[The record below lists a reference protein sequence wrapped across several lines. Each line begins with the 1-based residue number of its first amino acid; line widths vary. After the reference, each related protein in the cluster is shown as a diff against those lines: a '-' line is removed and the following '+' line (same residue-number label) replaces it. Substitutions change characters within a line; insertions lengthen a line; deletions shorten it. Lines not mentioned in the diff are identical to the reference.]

1 MENYIKNK
9 RREEKLVSIF
19 SILFWVI
26 NFIFVEI
33 SVSML
38 LMIITANKS
47 SWFDRAA
54 KFELTNDPFFIN
66 RTDTIIGMIVFVM
79 VIVIMFA
86 VFTVVLYRQVQLKNM
101 LTQMAMFRILGY
113 DKGQIMKICLL
124 HPVADMAISF
134 PISIVCST
142 IIWTILSKNEN
153 VELLLKLMNVNVWI
167 EIVAF
172 ILCAIFVVLIIII
185 HTKIFIERS
194 LKKGIRYMLGQGV
207 V

>member
-19 SILFWVI
+19 SIVFWVI

-124 HPVADMAISF
+124 HNVDLPEPDGPIIPYIFPFSNSIFISF
-134 PISIVCST
+134 NTSPVF
-142 IIWTILSKNEN
+142 L
-153 VELLLKLMNVNVWI
+153 
-167 EIVAF
+167 
-172 ILCAIFVVLIIII
+172 
-185 HTKIFIERS
+185 
-194 LKKGIRYMLGQGV
+194 
-207 V
+207 